1 MTTIDPQGSLAA
13 MVSAHPETA
22 QVFQRHRLDFCCR
35 GETSLAEACA
45 QKKIDL
51 ATLSAE
57 LVEVIE
63 SRSSA
68 QHAEDLACLAT
79 PELVKEIVDRHH
91 AYLREVMPFLE
102 MLAIKVA
109 RVHGDSEPRLLQLR
123 DAYLRLKEA
132 LEPHLDQEERVL
144 FPTLLQGEPDKA
156 VLASEFSSM
165 HHEHLAVGDLLQ
177 EIRALADDF
186 RAPGWACR
194 SYQTL
199 FAELEALEGDTLRH
213 VHTENHVLMPRF
225 QGTVVAAQRLS

>member
-35 GETSLAEACA
+35 GETSLADACA

-51 ATLSAE
+51 AALSAE
-57 LVEVIE
+57 LAGVIE
-63 SRSSA
+63 ARSSA
-68 QHAEDLACLAT
+68 QQVEDLASLAT
-79 PELVKEIVDRHH
+79 PELLNLIVGRHH
-91 AYLREVMPFLE
+91 GYLREVMPFLE

-109 RVHGDSEPRLLQLR
+109 RVHGDGEPRLLRLR
-123 DAYLRLKEA
+123 DAYLQLKEA

-144 FPTLLQGEPDKA
+144 FPALLQAEPSEA
-156 VLASEFSSM
+156 VLRSEFSSM
-165 HHEHLAVGDLLQ
+165 HLEHLAVGDLLQ
-177 EIRALADDF
+177 EIRALTDDF
-186 RAPGWACR
+186 QAPGWACR

-225 QGTVVAAQRLS
+225 QGVAVDAQSLS